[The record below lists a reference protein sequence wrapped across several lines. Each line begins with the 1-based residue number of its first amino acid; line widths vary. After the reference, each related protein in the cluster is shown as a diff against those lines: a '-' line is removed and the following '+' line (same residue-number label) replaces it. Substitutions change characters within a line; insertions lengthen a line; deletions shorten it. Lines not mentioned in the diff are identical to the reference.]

1 MHMKYKFKKFLNTYT
16 NREKKSM
23 NSTFEK
29 KNKATEEPN
38 ASVLH
43 LGLNVEMFDHVGFL
57 YHLSGSF

>member
-1 MHMKYKFKKFLNTYT
+1 
-16 NREKKSM
+16 M